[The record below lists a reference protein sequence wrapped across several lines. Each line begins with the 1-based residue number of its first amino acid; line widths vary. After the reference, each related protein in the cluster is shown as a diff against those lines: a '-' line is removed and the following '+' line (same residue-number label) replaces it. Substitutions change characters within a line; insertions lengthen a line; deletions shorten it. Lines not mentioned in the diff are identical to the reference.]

1 MEFMCAPIAN
11 AFFLLGVKMSHEL
24 ALAERKT
31 HIMHH
36 NEIKIHLAI
45 FNTELFILI
54 EKRSLVK

>member
-11 AFFLLGVKMSHEL
+11 AFILLVVKMSHEL

-31 HIMHH
+31 HIKHH
-36 NEIKIHLAI
+36 YEIKIHLAM

-54 EKRSLVK
+54 EKCLLVM